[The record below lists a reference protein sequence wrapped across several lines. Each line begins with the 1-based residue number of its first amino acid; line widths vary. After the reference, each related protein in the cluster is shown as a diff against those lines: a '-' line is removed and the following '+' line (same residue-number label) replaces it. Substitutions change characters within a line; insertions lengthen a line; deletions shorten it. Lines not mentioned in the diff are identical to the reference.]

1 VNHDD
6 SERAPDQ
13 ELEPQDPDLER
24 DPEAEPRKAQKK
36 QRPFWMELPILIILA
51 FSLALFLKQFVVQ
64 AFYIPSESMV
74 PTLQVDDRLMVDKL
88 VYRIR
93 DPRRGEI
100 IVFIAE
106 HGEKQSFGQRVKSIF
121 LEGFGVQ
128 RPGDVD
134 FVKRVIG
141 LPGETVELVG
151 GTVYITPPGGERFAL
166 DEPYVHFTD
175 ESDHGPIVVPEDSYF
190 VLGDNRPASADSRV
204 RGPIARA
211 DIVGRARLRIWPLG
225 RLSRFPTPDYSSDTG

>member
-1 VNHDD
+1 MT
-6 SERAPDQ
+6 
-13 ELEPQDPDLER
+13 DPDATNA
-24 DPEAEPRKAQKK
+24 DPDAVDADPQPQADRKR
-36 QRPFWMELPILIILA
+36 QRPFWMELPVLIVLA
-51 FSLALFLKQFVVQ
+51 FALALFLKQFLVQ
-64 AFYIPSESMV
+64 AFYIPSESML

-88 VYRIR
+88 VYRVR

-106 HGEKQSFGQRVKSIF
+106 HGEEQSFAQRVKSVF

-134 FVKRVIG
+134 FVKRIIG
-141 LPGETVELVG
+141 LPGETVELVD
-151 GTVYITPPGGERFAL
+151 GTVFITPPGRERFAL
-166 DEPYVHFTD
+166 DEPYVSFTD
-175 ESDHGPIVVPEDSYF
+175 QADHGPIVVPEDSYF

-204 RGPIARA
+204 RGPIPRS

-225 RLSRFPTPDYSSDTG
+225 RLSGFPTPDYGAPSG